1 MRPIELSPTELEEV
15 ARRRNLDAVLS
26 FSVSRDGQPLQWR
39 QALRLT
45 FFTMVV
51 LGCAEHEAWAL
62 PAARVILPFPIC
74 AGRRPG
80 PPRAI
85 SRLAGSPT

>member
-1 MRPIELSPTELEEV
+1 MRPIKLSPTELEEV
-15 ARRRNLDAVLS
+15 ARRRNLDAALS

-45 FFTMVV
+45 LFTMVV
-51 LGCAEHEAWAL
+51 LGCAEHEPWAL

-74 AGRRPG
+74 PRRRPRPG
-80 PPRAI
+80 RTTA
-85 SRLAGSPT
+85 RLAGSPT